1 MGGMF
6 GKKALQE
13 NQLLNGYK
21 GVIAL
26 INKKLGNK
34 FEKELSEILYNA
46 GYWVHLLNQNKNG
59 QPADIIAVKNKKAY
73 LIDAK
78 VCSLEKFVFKR
89 VEENQ
94 HLSMQMFID
103 CGNTTPYFTLKAR
116 NEIYMLSYKT
126 IRDLMKQGKKQLD
139 FAEINKYGT
148 RLNTWLRIQ
157 EVVSNE

>member
-1 MGGMF
+1 M
-6 GKKALQE
+6 
-13 NQLLNGYK
+13 
-21 GVIAL
+21 

-78 VCSLEKFVFKR
+78 VCSLEKFAFKR

-94 HLSMQMFID
+94 RLSMQMFIE
-103 CGNTTPYFTLKAR
+103 CGNTTPYFALKAR

-126 IRDLMKQGKKQLD
+126 IRDLIKQGKKQLD

-148 RLNTWLRIQ
+148 RLSTWLRIQ

>member
-1 MGGMF
+1 M
-6 GKKALQE
+6 K
-13 NQLLNGYK
+13 
-21 GVIAL
+21 I

-78 VCSLEKFVFKR
+78 VCSLEKFAFKR

-103 CGNTTPYFTLKAR
+103 CGNTTPYFALKAR

-126 IRDLMKQGKKQLD
+126 IRDLIKQGKKQLN

-148 RLNTWLRIQ
+148 RLSTWLRIK

>member
-1 MGGMF
+1 M
-6 GKKALQE
+6 
-13 NQLLNGYK
+13 
-21 GVIAL
+21 

-59 QPADIIAVKNKKAY
+59 QPADIIAVKNKKAD

-78 VCSLEKFVFKR
+78 VCSLEKFAFKR

-94 HLSMQMFID
+94 RLSMQMFIE
-103 CGNTTPYFTLKAR
+103 CGNTTPYIALKAR

-126 IRDLMKQGKKQLD
+126 IRDLIKQGKKQLN

-148 RLNTWLRIQ
+148 RLSTWLRRKK
-157 EVVSNE
+157 VVSNE

>member
-1 MGGMF
+1 M
-6 GKKALQE
+6 
-13 NQLLNGYK
+13 
-21 GVIAL
+21 

-78 VCSLEKFVFKR
+78 VCSLEKFAFKR

-94 HLSMQMFID
+94 LLSMQMFIE
-103 CGNTTPYFTLKAR
+103 CGNTTPYFALKAR

-126 IRDLMKQGKKQLD
+126 IRDLIKQGKKQLN

-148 RLNTWLRIQ
+148 RLSTWLRIK

>member
-1 MGGMF
+1 M
-6 GKKALQE
+6 K
-13 NQLLNGYK
+13 
-21 GVIAL
+21 I

-78 VCSLEKFVFKR
+78 VCSLEKFAFKR

-94 HLSMQMFID
+94 HLSMQMFIE
-103 CGNTTPYFTLKAR
+103 CGNTTPYFALKAR

-126 IRDLMKQGKKQLD
+126 IRDLIKQGKKQLD

>member
-1 MGGMF
+1 M
-6 GKKALQE
+6 K
-13 NQLLNGYK
+13 
-21 GVIAL
+21 V

-59 QPADIIAVKNKKAY
+59 QPADIIAIKNKKAY

-78 VCSLEKFVFKR
+78 VCSLEKFAFKR

-103 CGNTTPYFTLKAR
+103 CGNTTPYFALKAR

-126 IRDLMKQGKKQLD
+126 IRDLIKQGKKQLD

>member
-1 MGGMF
+1 M
-6 GKKALQE
+6 
-13 NQLLNGYK
+13 
-21 GVIAL
+21 
-26 INKKLGNK
+26 INKKLGNN
-34 FEKELSEILYNA
+34 FEKELSEILYDA

-78 VCSLEKFVFKR
+78 VCSFEKFAFKR

-94 HLSMQMFID
+94 RLSMQMFIE
-103 CGNTTPYFTLKAR
+103 CGNTTPYFALKAR

-126 IRDLMKQGKKQLD
+126 IRDLIKQGKKQLD
-139 FAEINKYGT
+139 FAEINKYST
-148 RLNTWLRIQ
+148 RLSTWLRIQ

>member
-1 MGGMF
+1 MR
-6 GKKALQE
+6 
-13 NQLLNGYK
+13 N
-21 GVIAL
+21 
-26 INKKLGNK
+26 NKYLGNK

-78 VCSLEKFVFKR
+78 VCSLEKFAFKR

-103 CGNTTPYFTLKAR
+103 CGNTTPYFALKAR

-126 IRDLMKQGKKQLD
+126 IRDLIKQGKKQLN

-148 RLNTWLRIQ
+148 RLSTWLRIK